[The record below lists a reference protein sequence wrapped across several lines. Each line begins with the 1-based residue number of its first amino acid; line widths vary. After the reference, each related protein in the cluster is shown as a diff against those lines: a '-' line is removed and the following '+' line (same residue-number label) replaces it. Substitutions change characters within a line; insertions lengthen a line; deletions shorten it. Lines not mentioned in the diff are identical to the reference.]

1 MRNVIGQAVV
11 GDDLYG
17 RDHELARL
25 WEMLEQG
32 EHILMLAPRRVG
44 KTSLMLELRRAPR
57 GNWNVIYVDVERG
70 DGPADFVAAVLSALA
85 ADHRYRSRFE
95 AIPFSGAVK
104 DVLGRLQSSAS
115 TSTCCGSSSRAQSA
129 PSGIMPRTSFRR
141 VWRACR
147 PRAPNLLI
155 IVDELPFLVS
165 RMLRTAERKHDA
177 ERLLSRLRYWRQAP
191 ELRGKVHT
199 LVGGSI
205 GLEGVLRRAS
215 LSGLINDLAPF
226 HLDSWD
232 RPTAVEFLKA
242 LGSGCD
248 FRLDDDSIARI
259 LDLLRDPVPY
269 HVQLFFSAL
278 RDACGSE
285 PSRVSSEM
293 IERCFEERL
302 AGARGTAHLDHYAER
317 LEIAFD
323 EREHEMARDVL
334 GRACRREDGA
344 SLVEIE
350 DLRGHSEQTY
360 LSVLRDLEADGY
372 VIHEGSR
379 LTFRSNLL
387 RKWWR
392 KYHHG
397 RGVAP

>member
-17 RDHELARL
+17 RDYELARL
-25 WEMLEQG
+25 WETLEQG
-32 EHILMLAPRRVG
+32 EHILILAPRRVG

-57 GNWNVIYVDVERG
+57 ENWNVIYVDVERG
-70 DGPADFVAAVLSALA
+70 DGPADFVAAVLAALA
-85 ADHRYRSRFE
+85 ADRRYRSRFE
-95 AIPFSGAVK
+95 TIPFSGAVK
-104 DVLGRLQSSAS
+104 DVLGQFQSVSVDVDVLRVELKGAIGREWDHAADQLQARLTNLPAA
-115 TSTCCGSSSRAQSA
+115 GA
-129 PSGIMPRTSFRR
+129 
-141 VWRACR
+141 
-147 PRAPNLLI
+147 NLLI

-177 ERLLSRLRYWRQAP
+177 EMLLSRLRHWRQAP
-191 ELRGKVHT
+191 ELRGKVRT

-232 RPTAVEFLKA
+232 RPTAVEFMKA
-242 LGSGCD
+242 LGNGCD
-248 FRLDDDSIARI
+248 FRLDDASIARI

-269 HVQLFFSAL
+269 HVQLFFSTL
-278 RDACGSE
+278 RDACRNK
-285 PSRVSSEM
+285 PSRVSPEM

-302 AGARGTAHLDHYAER
+302 AGASGTAHLDHYAER
-317 LEIAFD
+317 LEIAFG
-323 EREHEMARDVL
+323 EREHEMARDIL

-344 SLVEIE
+344 GFAELE
-350 DLRGHSEQTY
+350 DLRQRSGQMY

-372 VIHEGSR
+372 VRHEGSR
-379 LTFRSNLL
+379 LKFRSNLL

-392 KYHHG
+392 KYHD